1 MSNLDFQMLKWQRE
15 VLNEKPRFKVVV
27 AGRRCGKTRFSVV
40 ETIIKALQCPDKT
53 GVLLYVAPIHD
64 RMPVVL
70 EKNDLEDWLWDNRHV
85 KEILNCNHPDL
96 SIQFA

>member
-53 GVLLYVAPIHD
+53 GGVLYVPLLCQWHAHWYGTCCVTLVD
-64 RMPVVL
+64 
-70 EKNDLEDWLWDNRHV
+70 
-85 KEILNCNHPDL
+85 
-96 SIQFA
+96 Q